1 MGKLTTWWGPSLVL
15 NVVAVVSSGREES
28 EMSVST
34 STSARRCL
42 LHCLLCIACFALLA
56 ACACIAY
63 PCACIAYPCA
73 CITYPCACIDEWL
86 NPSLIVSAICKIRQ
100 NQTECTDV
108 ACEEASK
115 QSRRLRP
122 VDACPPTAVGTVSI
136 TLACNCH
143 DCSSHGQVGGTL

>member
-1 MGKLTTWWGPSLVL
+1 MAEFLSHRIRHFHDALVTNHL
-15 NVVAVVSSGREES
+15 V
-28 EMSVST
+28 
-34 STSARRCL
+34 
-42 LHCLLCIACFALLA
+42 HFALPKQQRA
-56 ACACIAY
+56 DA
-63 PCACIAYPCA
+63 
-73 CITYPCACIDEWL
+73 
-86 NPSLIVSAICKIRQ
+86 
-100 NQTECTDV
+100 NQAECTDV